1 MLICVY
7 DIGRKRKVTMNIG
20 TKIKN
25 ARTSANLTQ
34 EQVAEAL
41 DVSRQ
46 TVSNWENEKTYPDIV
61 SVIKMSDLYNISLDH
76 LLKEEKPMSD
86 YLNYLEESTNTVRSK
101 NKLSMIILLATYLG
115 IWAVSLITFW
125 FFISGTD
132 SMGYSIMFLWV
143 LLPVTTF
150 VISLLIGKNNYMGR
164 WKCFF
169 SIVFGIMYMLA
180 EYATFSAANMI
191 SFDKIN
197 MPQFSLILI
206 GAIISQTGLVVG
218 TFINY
223 VKSKDRK

>member
-125 FFISGTD
+125 FFRLHLALCICLR
-132 SMGYSIMFLWV
+132 SMR
-143 LLPVTTF
+143 LL
-150 VISLLIGKNNYMGR
+150 
-164 WKCFF
+164 
-169 SIVFGIMYMLA
+169 A
-180 EYATFSAANMI
+180 
-191 SFDKIN
+191 
-197 MPQFSLILI
+197 PQI
-206 GAIISQTGLVVG
+206 
-218 TFINY
+218 
-223 VKSKDRK
+223 